1 MANIQAVAEYMLET
15 HGSIEAVKA
24 ATSDPAVI
32 AAVENI
38 LAAKQAA
45 QPMKQFLELI
55 ASGGLSDVE
64 KNELG
69 AFCTKYGVDGP
80 TIFRLYKVFRT
91 TKELEAKLN
100 RIIGSDVFAQHQD
113 GRTRL

>member
-1 MANIQAVAEYMLET
+1 MADIQAVATYMLET
-15 HGSIEAVKA
+15 HGTIEAVKA

-45 QPMKQFLELI
+45 APVKQFLELI
-55 ASGGLSDVE
+55 APGGLSDVE

-69 AFCTKYGVDGP
+69 AFCQKFCIDGP
-80 TIFRLYKVFRT
+80 TIFRTYKVFRT

-100 RIIGSDVFAQHQD
+100 RIIGSDVFAQHSD
-113 GRTRL
+113 GKARL